1 MITVSNHFRE
11 RYAERIKGITDIAT
25 RNSYAYQNADMI
37 LEWATKMLE
46 YGDTFYS
53 GTVGN
58 KYADR
63 KYVRCGEYILV
74 QNPVDEVL
82 ITIFEIGFGFDVNNN
97 KEISRIMASEINT
110 LQNEI
115 ELAEVVS
122 LEINEQ
128 VNDEIALIDLQIEQL
143 KRTLELLEADKEALK
158 VKAKRSKFDVNEKL
172 NKLEQLFIRVLSKGF
187 GEEIKKK

>member
-11 RYAERIKGITDIAT
+11 RYTERIKGITDIGT
-25 RNSYAYQNADMI
+25 RNSYAYQHADNI
-37 LEWATKMLE
+37 LEWAEKMLT
-46 YGDTFYS
+46 YGAEFYS
-53 GTVGN
+53 GTVGG

-63 KYVRCGEYILV
+63 RYIRCGEYILV

-128 VNDEIALIDLQIEQL
+128 AESEIALIDLQIEQL

>member
-1 MITVSNHFRE
+1 MITLSNHFRE
-11 RYAERIKGITDIAT
+11 RYTERIKGITDIGT
-25 RNSYAYQNADMI
+25 RNSYAYQNADNI
-37 LEWATKMLE
+37 LEWAEKMLT
-46 YGDTFYS
+46 YGTEFYS
-53 GTVGN
+53 GTVGG

-63 KYVRCGEYILV
+63 RYIRCGEYILV

-97 KEISRIMASEINT
+97 KEISRIMASEINA

-128 VNDEIALIDLQIEQL
+128 VNDDIALIDLQIEQL
-143 KRTLELLEADKEALK
+143 KRNLELLEADKEALK

>member
-11 RYAERIKGITDIAT
+11 RYTERIKGITDIAT

-37 LEWATKMLE
+37 LEWATRMLE
-46 YGDTFYS
+46 YGQEFYR

-58 KYADR
+58 KYPDR
-63 KYVRCGEYILV
+63 RYIRCGEYIIV

-82 ITIFEIGFGFDVNNN
+82 ITIFEISFTFNVDNN
-97 KEISRIMASEINT
+97 KEISKMLTQEISD
-110 LQNEI
+110 LQHEI
-115 ELAEVVS
+115 ESDEIES

-128 VNDEIALIDLQIEQL
+128 VNDEIALIDLQIEQI

-158 VKAKRSKFDVNEKL
+158 VKAKRSKFGVSEKL
-172 NKLEQLFIRVLSKGF
+172 NKLEQLFIRILSKGF
-187 GEEIKKK
+187 GEEIKKR